1 MSKTM
6 DEVYLKVKRLRR
18 AFKGFKVYEAI
29 LDAFLI
35 FMVVYILLLFLKID
49 TRFAALFAVAYF
61 TYRLIKYFKFDIIS
75 EVVRRYPKLNERLQT
90 AYDNIGVESLIARD
104 LSQRVSKDMDE
115 IKYSTFFP
123 ARNIS
128 KKVLAIVCTSFIMIS
143 LTFAN
148 VDQYVEESIGKILP
162 LPHTPSNGG
171 SQVNQADKQI
181 NKTRA
186 NRTRISI
193 PGEDAGEANIW
204 GEASIAKIEGEN
216 IDFKIYR
223 GVSSELGIR
232 RAEIQPPEYIA
243 SEQFPASAI
252 ASSEY
257 EENLPKVHAEVIK
270 SYFTNLSQLG
280 AW

>member
-1 MSKTM
+1 MSETL
-6 DEVYLKVKRLRR
+6 DEVYVKVKRLKR
-18 AFKGFKVYEAI
+18 AFKGFKVYEAT

-35 FMVVYILLLFLKID
+35 FMILYIIFLFLKID
-49 TRFAALFAVAYF
+49 TRFAAGFAIAYF
-61 TYRLIKYFKFDIIS
+61 TYRLIKYFKFNIIS

-104 LSQRVSKDMDE
+104 LSQQVSRDMDE
-115 IKYSTFFP
+115 IKYSSFFP

-128 KKVLAIVCTSFIMIS
+128 KKVLAIVCMAFIMIS

-162 LPHTPSNGG
+162 PSPSNGG

-181 NKTRA
+181 NKTRG
-186 NRTRISI
+186 NRTRIAV
-193 PGEDAGEANIW
+193 PGEDTGESNIW

-223 GVSSELGIR
+223 GVSSELGLR
-232 RAEIQPPEYIA
+232 RAETELPEYGT
-243 SEQFPASAI
+243 SEQFPVSAI
-252 ASSEY
+252 ASSGY
-257 EENLPKVHAEVIK
+257 EENLPQVHEEVIK
-270 SYFTNLSQLG
+270 NYFTNLSQLG
-280 AW
+280 VW